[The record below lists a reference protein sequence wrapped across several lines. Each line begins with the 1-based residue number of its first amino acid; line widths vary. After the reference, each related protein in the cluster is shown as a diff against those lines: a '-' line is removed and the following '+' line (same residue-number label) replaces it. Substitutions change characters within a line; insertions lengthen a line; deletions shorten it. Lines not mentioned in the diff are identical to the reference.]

1 MKLSSLRE
9 SITSTAVVADR
20 PMALP
25 AGPAR
30 KRTRRRGQQDGTF
43 PISDDYMGTGVTKE
57 KHKSRTGKT
66 EVWQPFK
73 SGQSKKRWWD
83 NFAQLPNQDER
94 LLPQFRG
101 KGY

>member
-9 SITSTAVVADR
+9 SVTSTAGIADR

-25 AGPAR
+25 AR
-30 KRTRRRGQQDGTF
+30 KRTRKRGQADGTF
-43 PISDDYMGTGVTKE
+43 PINDDYMGTGVTKE
-57 KHKSRTGKT
+57 KHASRSGKT

-73 SGQSKKRWWD
+73 SGQTKKRWWD
-83 NFAQLPNQDER
+83 NFAQTPNQDER